1 MVELN
6 RELNRNLAMNASITV
21 VCYKSKTLSNGEH
34 PLMLRISKDGKKK
47 YISIGLSI
55 HPQLWDFSKNEPKPK
70 CPNKDL
76 INKIILDKKTEYQ
89 KEILELNSEQKDYTA
104 ASLVENKKTKYEP
117 KTVIEFYKELIQGF
131 MNTSRTGNKSIYTNS
146 LNSLKAFTHNKLNIL
161 FSDIDV
167 DWLKRYEKWQRS
179 NKNKETTISLQFRTL
194 RSAYNKAIEAKATS
208 DKFYP
213 FKEFNINKFNTKTRK
228 RAISK
233 EDIMLIITTE
243 TINATF
249 MCQLARDVFK
259 FSYLCAGIPFVD
271 IANLTMENI
280 IDGKLSYIRQ
290 KTHGDINVTICE
302 QAMEIIEKYAYHRK
316 EAKYLFP
323 IFDARVHKT
332 AQQKANR
339 VHKVCAQVNR
349 ELRQLADEL
358 EINADLTTYV
368 ARHSFATILKRSG
381 VNIGLISELMGHADI
396 TTTKIYL
403 DSFDEEQVEQAMSNL
418 L

>member
-1 MVELN
+1 
-6 RELNRNLAMNASITV
+6 MNASISV

-34 PLMLRISKDGKKK
+34 PLMLRVTKDRKPK
-47 YISIGLSI
+47 YVSLSISI
-55 HPQLWDFSKNEPKPK
+55 HPDNWDFTKNEPKPK
-70 CPNKDL
+70 CPNKDI

-89 KEILELNSEQKDYTA
+89 KEILELNAEQKDYTA
-104 ASLVENKKTKYEP
+104 SSLVENKKTKYEP
-117 KTVIEFYKELIQGF
+117 KTVIEFYKGLINSFKDAG
-131 MNTSRTGNKSIYTNS
+131 RTGNKSIYTNS

-233 EDIMLIITTE
+233 EEIMMIITTE

-249 MCQLARDVFK
+249 MRQLARDVFK

-271 IANLTMENI
+271 IANLTIENT
-280 IDGKLSYIRQ
+280 IDGKLSYPRQ

-302 QAMEIIEKYAYHRK
+302 QAMEIVEKYAYHRK

-349 ELRQLADEL
+349 ELRHLADEL

-381 VNIGLISELMGHADI
+381 VDIGLISELMGHADI

>member
-1 MVELN
+1 
-6 RELNRNLAMNASITV
+6 MNASISV

-55 HPQLWDFSKNEPKPK
+55 PPQLWDFTKNEPKPK

-104 ASLVENKKTKYEP
+104 ASLVENKAKQYKP
-117 KTVIEFYKELIQGF
+117 KTIIDFYQELIKSFKDAG
-131 MNTSRTGNKSIYTNS
+131 RTGNKSIYTNS
-146 LNSLKAFTHNKLNIL
+146 LNSLKAFTNNKLNIL

-167 DWLKRYEKWQRS
+167 EWLKRYEKWQRS
-179 NKNKETTISLQFRTL
+179 NNNKETTISLQFRTL

-213 FKEFNINKFNTKTRK
+213 FKEFNINKFNTKTKK

-233 EDIMLIITTE
+233 EEIMMIVTTE
-243 TINATF
+243 TIHATF
-249 MCQLARDVFK
+249 ICQLARDVFK
-259 FSYLCAGIPFVD
+259 FSYLCAGVPFVD
-271 IANLTMENI
+271 IANLTLENI
-280 IDGKLSYIRQ
+280 IDGKLSYTRQ

-302 QAMEIIEKYAYHRK
+302 QAMEIINKYAYHRK

-332 AQQKANR
+332 PQQKANR
-339 VHKVCAQVNR
+339 VHKVCAQVNK
-349 ELRQLADEL
+349 ELKQLADEL
-358 EINADLTTYV
+358 EIDADLTTYV

-381 VNIGLISELMGHADI
+381 VDIGLISELMGHADI

>member
-1 MVELN
+1 
-6 RELNRNLAMNASITV
+6 MNASISV

-34 PLMLRISKDGKKK
+34 PLMLRITKDRKPK
-47 YISIGLSI
+47 YVSLSISI
-55 HPQLWDFSKNEPKPK
+55 HPDNWDFTKNEPKPK

-104 ASLVENKKTKYEP
+104 ASLVENKTTQYKP
-117 KTVIEFYKELIQGF
+117 KTILDFYQELIKGF
-131 MNTSRTGNKSIYTNS
+131 KDTGRTGNKSIYTNS

-167 DWLKRYEKWQRS
+167 DWLKCYEKWQRS

-194 RSAYNKAIEAKATS
+194 RSAYNKAIEAKAVS
-208 DKFYP
+208 GKNYP
-213 FKEFNINKFNTKTRK
+213 FKEYQISKFNTKTVK
-228 RAISK
+228 RALTK
-233 EDIMLIITTE
+233 DDILKIITTE

-249 MCQLARDVFK
+249 IRQLARNVFK

-271 IANLTMENI
+271 IANLTMDNI
-280 IDGKLSYIRQ
+280 SNGRLSYVRQ
-290 KTHGDINVTICE
+290 KTHGEVNAVICE
-302 QAMEIIEKYAYHRK
+302 QAMEIIENYAYHRK

-332 AQQKANR
+332 PQQKANR
-339 VHKVCAQVNR
+339 IHKVCTQVNK
-349 ELRQLADEL
+349 ELRQLAKEL
-358 EINADLTTYV
+358 EIDSKLTTYV

-381 VNIGLISELMGHADI
+381 VDIGLISELMGHSDI

>member
-1 MVELN
+1 MGFTHFLGHYPNMEACISV
-6 RELNRNLAMNASITV
+6 I
-21 VCYKSKTLSNGEH
+21 CYKYKTLSNGES
-34 PLMLRISKDGKKK
+34 PLMLRIHKDGKRKLL
-47 YISIGLSI
+47 SIGLSI
-55 HPQLWDFSKNEPKPK
+55 HPQLWDFIKNEPKPK

-104 ASLVENKKTKYEP
+104 ASLVENKTKQYNP
-117 KTVIEFYKELIQGF
+117 KTISDFYHELIKSFKDAG
-131 MNTSRTGNKSIYTNS
+131 RTGNKSIYTNS

-161 FSDIDV
+161 FSDINV

-213 FKEFNINKFNTKTRK
+213 FKEFNINKFNTKTKK

-233 EDIMLIITTE
+233 DDIMMIITTE

-249 MCQLARDVFK
+249 IREFARDVFK

-271 IANLTMENI
+271 IANLTIENI
-280 IDGKLSYIRQ
+280 IDGKLSYTRQ
-290 KTHGDINVTICE
+290 KTHGDINVIICE
-302 QAMEIIEKYAYHRK
+302 KAMEIVEKYAYHRK

-323 IFDARVHKT
+323 VFDARVHKT

-339 VHKVCAQVNR
+339 VHKVCA
-349 ELRQLADEL
+349 
-358 EINADLTTYV
+358 
-368 ARHSFATILKRSG
+368 
-381 VNIGLISELMGHADI
+381 
-396 TTTKIYL
+396 
-403 DSFDEEQVEQAMSNL
+403 
-418 L
+418 

>member
-1 MVELN
+1 
-6 RELNRNLAMNASITV
+6 MNASISV

-55 HPQLWDFSKNEPKPK
+55 HPQLWDFTKNEPKPQ
-70 CPNKDL
+70 CPNKEL
-76 INKIILDKKTEYQ
+76 ITKIILDKKTEYQ

-104 ASLVENKKTKYEP
+104 ASLVENKAKQYKP
-117 KTVIEFYKELIQGF
+117 KTIIDFYQELIKSFKDAG
-131 MNTSRTGNKSIYTNS
+131 RTGNKSIYTNS

-213 FKEFNINKFNTKTRK
+213 FKEFNINKFNTKTKK

-233 EDIMLIITTE
+233 EDIMMIITTE

-249 MCQLARDVFK
+249 IREFARDVFK

-271 IANLTMENI
+271 IANLTIENI
-280 IDGKLSYIRQ
+280 IDGKLSYTRQ

-302 QAMEIIEKYAYHRK
+302 QAMEIIEKYTYHRK

-339 VHKVCAQVNR
+339 VHKVCAQVNK
-349 ELRQLADEL
+349 ELKQLADEL
-358 EINADLTTYV
+358 EIDTNLTTYV

-381 VNIGLISELMGHADI
+381 VDIGLISELMGHADSM
-396 TTTKIYL
+396 TTKIYL

>member
-1 MVELN
+1 
-6 RELNRNLAMNASITV
+6 
-21 VCYKSKTLSNGEH
+21 
-34 PLMLRISKDGKKK
+34 MLRIHKDGKRKLL
-47 YISIGLSI
+47 SIGLSI
-55 HPQLWDFSKNEPKPK
+55 HPQFWDFTKNEPKPK

-76 INKIILDKKTEYQ
+76 INKIILDKRTELQ

-104 ASLVENKKTKYEP
+104 SSLVENKKAKYEP
-117 KTVIEFYKELIQGF
+117 KTVIEFYKELINGF
-131 MNTSRTGNKSIYTNS
+131 KSAGRTGNKSIYTNS

-213 FKEFNINKFNTKTRK
+213 FKEFNINKFKIKTPK

-233 EDIMLIITTE
+233 DDIMMIITTE

-249 MCQLARDVFK
+249 MRQLARDVFK

-271 IANLTMENI
+271 MANLTMANI
-280 IDGKLSYIRQ
+280 IDGRLSYERQ
-290 KTHGDINVTICE
+290 KTHGEINAVICE

-339 VHKVCAQVNR
+339 VHKVCAQVNG
-349 ELRQLADEL
+349 ELKQLADEL
-358 EINADLTTYV
+358 EIDANLTTYV

-381 VNIGLISELMGHADI
+381 VDIGLISELMGHSDI

>member
-1 MVELN
+1 
-6 RELNRNLAMNASITV
+6 MNASISV

-34 PLMLRISKDGKKK
+34 PLMLRVTKDGKKK
-47 YISIGLSI
+47 YNSIGVSI
-55 HPQLWDFSKNEPKPK
+55 HPQFWDFSKNEPKPK

-104 ASLVENKKTKYEP
+104 SSLVENKKTKYES
-117 KTVIEFYKELIQGF
+117 KTVIKFYKELIKSFKDAG
-131 MNTSRTGNKSIYTNS
+131 RTGNKSIYTNS

-167 DWLKRYEKWQRS
+167 DWLKRYEKWQRN

-208 DKFYP
+208 NKLYP
-213 FKEFNINKFNTKTRK
+213 FKEFNINKFNTKTKK

-233 EDIMLIITTE
+233 EDIMMIITTE

-249 MCQLARDVFK
+249 IHQFARDVFK

-280 IDGKLSYIRQ
+280 IEGRLTYVRQ

-339 VHKVCAQVNR
+339 VHKVCAQVNH
-349 ELRQLADEL
+349 ELKQLADEL
-358 EINADLTTYV
+358 EIDTDLTTYT
-368 ARHSFATILKRSG
+368 ARHKWFLFFR
-381 VNIGLISELMGHADI
+381 
-396 TTTKIYL
+396 
-403 DSFDEEQVEQAMSNL
+403 
-418 L
+418 